1 MTTKP
6 CPVEPLV
13 SSEYCRL
20 TLCPE
25 CGIVNLNLPYRI
37 SFQFEIHQFLG
48 IAHTF
53 TQGAQILNGKALL
66 NQNIKGI
73 ENNRKH

>member
-6 CPVEPLV
+6 CPVESLV

-25 CGIVNLNLPYRI
+25 CGIVNLTLPYRI
-37 SFQFEIHQFLG
+37 SFQFDVHQFLN
-48 IAHTF
+48 IAQTF
-53 TQGAQILNGKALL
+53 SQAAQIINGKSLL
-66 NQNIKGI
+66 NQEIKSI
-73 ENNRKH
+73 EISRKH